1 MTNERKTYYIDLG
14 SGEIS
19 RSRTASAWNYQIEA
33 SDEDI
38 TQLREYFDQMHSTG
52 WQNFFRAHVPY
63 VQYHYDREN
72 DANDRLLKD
81 VYQLIHDLGDE
92 EARKQIESMGILDE
106 KSYAESDSQDIQNDI
121 K

>member
-19 RSRTASAWNYQIEA
+19 RSRTASTWNYQIEA

-92 EARKQIESMGILDE
+92 EARKQIESIGILDE
-106 KSYAESDSQDIQNDI
+106 KSYAEPDSQDIQNDI